1 MNKTVA
7 PKERKGPWVM
17 EVQVKKAPLQ
27 RAKLTV
33 GYVLLLMLT
42 V

>member
-1 MNKTVA
+1 
-7 PKERKGPWVM
+7 M

-27 RAKLTV
+27 RAKMTV